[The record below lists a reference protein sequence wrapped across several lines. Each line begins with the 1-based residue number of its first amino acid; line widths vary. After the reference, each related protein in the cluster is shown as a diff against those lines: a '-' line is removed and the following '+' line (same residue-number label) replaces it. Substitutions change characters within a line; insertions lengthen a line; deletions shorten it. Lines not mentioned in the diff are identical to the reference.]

1 MGGKGDRLGSTALKD
16 RAVDLVLERKAENV
30 LTLDLKGI
38 SSATDY
44 FVIASGGSDVHVRAI
59 AEHVVE
65 DMKRE
70 GERPGHVEGL
80 SGGQWVLI
88 DYIDVVVHV
97 FQRAAREFYQ
107 LETLWGDAPSTTHQA
122 SEWPVADSE

>member
-1 MGGKGDRLGSTALKD
+1 MTNSEPARTPSETLKD

-30 LTLDLKGI
+30 LSLDLKGI
-38 SSATDY
+38 SSATDF

-65 DMKRE
+65 ELKGE

-97 FQRAAREFYQ
+97 FLRAARDFYQ
-107 LETLWGDAPSTTHQA
+107 LETLWGDAKATVHEVEPG
-122 SEWPVADSE
+122 